1 MSDRIRLGRNKAS
14 TSTFSNPSLVSP
26 NTPTLANPI
35 RGFGL
40 PANNALTQ
48 TGTEVSTD
56 QQEAQFASDPSLEL
70 LPVKEKPIS
79 HDISRISLRRPQAKL
94 QVGEPGDKYEQE
106 ADWMANQVMRMPE
119 RGYCRSSSSKQPFP
133 GHDFSQIPIQPKAQ
147 SGAASGHLS
156 TAIRPLVQRQ
166 ALPEDEVD
174 VEPELPVEA
183 AEAQETE
190 EVAPEPEAGREDA
203 SQEPPP
209 MEAPDLLEAGEEEL

>member
-35 RGFGL
+35 RSFGL
-40 PANNALTQ
+40 PTNNALTQ

-70 LPVKEKPIS
+70 LPVKEKPIG

-106 ADWMANQVMRMPE
+106 ADWMTNQVMRMPE
-119 RGYCRSSSSKQPFP
+119 RGIPNGFYKVPDYCAVGNTFILLK
-133 GHDFSQIPIQPKAQ
+133 D
-147 SGAASGHLS
+147 
-156 TAIRPLVQRQ
+156 LV
-166 ALPEDEVD
+166 
-174 VEPELPVEA
+174 
-183 AEAQETE
+183 
-190 EVAPEPEAGREDA
+190 
-203 SQEPPP
+203 
-209 MEAPDLLEAGEEEL
+209 LLEPGILYHPNHSFECNQPEYLSLNLGC